1 MEGWIPNLPFPPLQ
15 LYQPLAKK
23 DFGTLRGSGW
33 SSRSAVDLTPHKR
46 VATISNGGLAKSRAY
61 VAGYAASQVS
71 AASPRPTS
79 FHERTFRGRQNLD
92 TLSLRSL
99 RLADGPV
106 PLADDRYSVLSEQL
120 DGPGHR
126 QLYKS
131 QAGGGFGRSF
141 AYERQLS
148 SGTATKAACDWL
160 DGAEGPPSRTIRAPA
175 MRTLQRFQ
183 SNNRSRLSTGSFGTV
198 PAGGSGA
205 FLGLGEHSSRA
216 PSVRSLAESGH
227 HLAEP
232 RAMEMYNGHSTLL
245 GHHAGG

>member
-1 MEGWIPNLPFPPLQ
+1 M
-15 LYQPLAKK
+15 
-23 DFGTLRGSGW
+23 
-33 SSRSAVDLTPHKR
+33 DLTPHKR
-46 VATISNGGLAKSRAY
+46 VATISNGGLAKGRAY
-61 VAGYAASQVS
+61 TAGYAASQV
-71 AASPRPTS
+71 ATASPRPSS
-79 FHERTFRGRQNLD
+79 FHERNFRCRQNLD

-120 DGPGHR
+120 DAPGHR

-131 QAGGGFGRSF
+131 QAAGGFGRSF
-141 AYERQLS
+141 AFERQLS
-148 SGTATKAACDWL
+148 SGTASKAGCDWL

-183 SNNRSRLSTGSFGTV
+183 SNNRSRLSTGSFGTM

-232 RAMEMYNGHSTLL
+232 RAMEMYNGHGTLL

>member
-1 MEGWIPNLPFPPLQ
+1 M
-15 LYQPLAKK
+15 
-23 DFGTLRGSGW
+23 
-33 SSRSAVDLTPHKR
+33 DLTPHKR
-46 VATISNGGLAKSRAY
+46 VATISNGGLAKGRAY
-61 VAGYAASQVS
+61 TAGYAASQV
-71 AASPRPTS
+71 ATTSPRPSS
-79 FHERTFRGRQNLD
+79 FHERNFRCRQNLD

-120 DGPGHR
+120 DAPGHR

-131 QAGGGFGRSF
+131 QATGGFGRSF
-141 AYERQLS
+141 AFERQLS
-148 SGTATKAACDWL
+148 SGTASKAGCDWL

-183 SNNRSRLSTGSFGTV
+183 SNNRSRLSTGSFGTM

-232 RAMEMYNGHSTLL
+232 RAMEIYNGHGTLL